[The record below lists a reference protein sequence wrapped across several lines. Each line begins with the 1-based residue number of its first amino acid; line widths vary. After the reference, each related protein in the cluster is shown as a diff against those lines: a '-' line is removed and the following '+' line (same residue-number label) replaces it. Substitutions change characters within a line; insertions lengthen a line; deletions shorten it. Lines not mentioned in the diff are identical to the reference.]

1 VPYQYRDIYY
11 DTPNYNYRYAPG
23 AIYQVDANTQLV
35 TSIASL
41 LTGGLAVGQALPPAY
56 SAYNVPIA
64 YRNTYYDRPDAW
76 YRYSDGYIYQVDPT
90 TQLIT
95 AIVRSIV

>member
-1 VPYQYRDIYY
+1 MQYRTSYY
-11 DTPNYNYRYAPG
+11 DT
-23 AIYQVDANTQLV
+23 
-35 TSIASL
+35 
-41 LTGGLAVGQALPPAY
+41 
-56 SAYNVPIA
+56 
-64 YRNTYYDRPDAW
+64 PDAW